1 MRRTTTVGLALSLST
16 MIFAGGCS
24 SGSQAPAADE
34 AAVGDLAAVDPASL
48 VPEQIVGKGPN
59 DEEPASPDDLQL
71 TDDEAARVR
80 EGGFEVGVVMQ
91 TMDIDWSTLQVQ
103 GITETLEKYGVKVAA
118 VTDANF
124 DVQQQIADIQNMIQ
138 IAPDAIISIPVDDTA
153 TAEAYRSVSEAGIK
167 LVFIHQAPRGLSHP
181 DDYASVVSPDN
192 QGNGE
197 VAAEML
203 AELVPEGGVVGI
215 VDYGIDFFTTN
226 QRTLRVEEWL
236 ETNRPD
242 IEVRKTD
249 FIDPSNAGDT
259 AGNFATANPD
269 LDGLFVIWD
278 APAMQTVS
286 ALRAAGLDIPITTI
300 DLGNEVAIELARGG
314 LVKGLGAQ
322 RPYDQGVAEA
332 LATMK
337 ALVGDGDPRLGRA
350 SGVPGHPGQCSDG
363 VRGDLPHRGA
373 RRARRSMRR
382 RWRLWLNS
390 SRFDRLTTAHP
401 PVGPRPAFAPG
412 LKE

>member
-1 MRRTTTVGLALSLST
+1 MKRTTKTALAFSLAT
-16 MIFAGGCS
+16 LLFAGACS
-24 SGSQAPAADE
+24 SGSDTSAPSE
-34 AAVGDLAAVDPASL
+34 TAVGDLSAVDPASL
-48 VPEQIVGKGPN
+48 IPEQIVGKGPN
-59 DEEPASPDDLQL
+59 GEEPASPEDLTL
-71 TDDEAARVR
+71 TEEEATRVR
-80 EGGFEVGVVMQ
+80 AGGFDVGVVMQ

-103 GITETLEKYGVKVAA
+103 GITETLEKYGVEVAA

-138 IAPDAIISIPVDDTA
+138 IAPDGIISIPVDDTA

-167 LVFIHQAPRGLSHP
+167 LVFIHQAPKGLKYP
-181 DDYASVVSPDN
+181 ADYASVISPDN

-203 AELVPEGGVVGI
+203 ADSVPQGGVIGI

-226 QRTLRVEEWL
+226 QRTLRVQEWL
-236 ETNRPD
+236 ATNRPD

-249 FIDPSNAGDT
+249 FIDPSKAGDT

-286 ALRAAGLDIPITTI
+286 ALRAAGLDIPNTTI
-300 DLGNEVAIELARGG
+300 DLGNEVASELAHGG

-332 LATMK
+332 LAMMK
-337 ALVGDGDPRLGRA
+337 SLIGAETPPWVAL
-350 SGVPGHPGQCSDG
+350 
-363 VRGDLPHRGA
+363 
-373 RRARRSMRR
+373 
-382 RWRLWLNS
+382 
-390 SRFDRLTTAHP
+390 
-401 PVGPRPAFAPG
+401 PAFPVTQANVLTAYKEIFHTAAP
-412 LKE
+412 KELVDACADSGGCSGA

>member
-1 MRRTTTVGLALSLST
+1 MRRTTKTGMALGLTTLV
-16 MIFAGGCS
+16 FAAACS
-24 SGSQAPAADE
+24 SGSDASAPTEDADS
-34 AAVGDLAAVDPASL
+34 APVAVDPASL
-48 VPEQIVGKGPN
+48 VPEQIVGRGPN
-59 DEEPASPDDLQL
+59 GEEPASPDDLEL
-71 TDDEAARVR
+71 TEDEATRVR

-103 GITETLEKYGVKVAA
+103 GITETLEKYGVEVAA

-138 IAPDAIISIPVDDTA
+138 IGPDAVISIPVDDTA
-153 TAEAYRSVSEAGIK
+153 TAEAYRSVSEAGIE
-167 LVFIHQAPRGLSHP
+167 LVFIHQAPRGLTHP
-181 DDYASVVSPDN
+181 EDYASVISPDN

-197 VAAEML
+197 VAAQML
-203 AELVPEGGVVGI
+203 AEMVPEGGVVGI
-215 VDYGIDFFTTN
+215 VDFGIDFFTTN

-236 ETNRPD
+236 AENRPD
-242 IEVRKTD
+242 IEVRTTD
-249 FIDPSNAGDT
+249 FIDPSDAGDT
-259 AGNFATANPD
+259 AANFATANPD
-269 LDGLFVIWD
+269 LDGLFVVWD

-337 ALVGDGDPRLGRA
+337 ALIGEQTPAWVAL
-350 SGVPGHPGQCSDG
+350 
-363 VRGDLPHRGA
+363 
-373 RRARRSMRR
+373 
-382 RWRLWLNS
+382 
-390 SRFDRLTTAHP
+390 
-401 PVGPRPAFAPG
+401 PAFPVTQANVLTAYEEIFHTEAPEELVAACEDG
-412 LKE
+412 GGCG

>member
-1 MRRTTTVGLALSLST
+1 MKCRTAKGLAIGLST
-16 MIFAGGCS
+16 MLLAAACS
-24 SGSQAPAADE
+24 SGSGGAAADE
-34 AAVGDLAAVDPASL
+34 GSVSKIAALDPADL
-48 VPEQIVGKGPN
+48 VPKDIVGRGPN
-59 DEEPASPDDLQL
+59 GEEPASADDLQL
-71 TDDEAARVR
+71 TDEEAERVR
-80 EGGFEVGVVMQ
+80 AGGFEVGVVMQ
-91 TMDIDWSTLQVQ
+91 TMDIDWSTLQVK
-103 GITETLEKYGVKVAA
+103 GMTETLEKYGVKVAG

-153 TAEAYRSVSEAGIK
+153 TAEAYRSVSKAGIK
-167 LVFIHQAPRGLSHP
+167 LVFIHQAPRGLNHP
-181 DDYASVVSPDN
+181 NEYASVISPDN

-197 VAAEML
+197 VAAQML
-203 AELVPEGGVVGI
+203 AAAVPKGGVVGI

-226 QRTLRVEEWL
+226 QRTLRVEQWL
-236 ETNRPD
+236 EKNRPD

-249 FIDPSNAGDT
+249 FIDPSDAGDT
-259 AGNFATANPD
+259 AANFATANPD

-332 LATMK
+332 LATKK
-337 ALVGDGDPRLGRA
+337 ALIGEE
-350 SGVPGHPGQCSDG
+350 
-363 VRGDLPHRGA
+363 
-373 RRARRSMRR
+373 
-382 RWRLWLNS
+382 
-390 SRFDRLTTAHP
+390 TP
-401 PVGPRPAFAPG
+401 PWVALPAFPVTQANVLTAYEDIFHTKAPEELVAACEDG
-412 LKE
+412 GGCG